1 MKKNIYWMIAAIL
14 TSGTIMMST
23 SCGGNNEKKAQAEA
37 EATVDT
43 VAVEVKRD
51 TFPAD
56 KWMEEN
62 KQKEGVVE
70 KDGIQYR
77 ILKEGTGKIP
87 NKRMRVR
94 MNFDLRLTNG
104 KVVESHQGK
113 DVMELPISRLI
124 PGLQNALRLMPEG
137 STWEVYVPWDLGYGE
152 EGAKNVPPHS
162 ALIFKVHLIEIVK

>member
-1 MKKNIYWMIAAIL
+1 MKRMLAAIL
-14 TSGTIMMST
+14 TCGTTIMCT
-23 SCGGNNEKKAQAEA
+23 SCGGNTEKKIQAEA
-37 EATVDT
+37 EATADT

-77 ILKEGTGKIP
+77 IIKEGTGKIP

-113 DVMELPISRLI
+113 DVMELAISNVI

-137 STWEVYVPWDLGYGE
+137 SIWEVYVPWDLGYGE
-152 EGAKNVPPHS
+152 EGSKNIPPHS
-162 ALIFKVHLIEIVK
+162 ALIFKIHLIEIVK

>member
-87 NKRMRVR
+87 ELQIIGQKKGNRQRNQIKHHEINVLDPGVLTL
-94 MNFDLRLTNG
+94 DLQLSITVLSSEETRLN
-104 KVVESHQGK
+104 
-113 DVMELPISRLI
+113 R
-124 PGLQNALRLMPEG
+124 
-137 STWEVYVPWDLGYGE
+137 
-152 EGAKNVPPHS
+152 
-162 ALIFKVHLIEIVK
+162 